1 MKDLDFITLIPCY
14 NNIEGLKRSVRT
26 ISYFPDRCAILV
38 VDDGSNVEVS
48 PEELAEQTS
57 IPVFLIRFNENKG
70 ITEALNAG
78 LGWVLNKYPAV
89 KYIARLD
96 CGDECAMHRFYKQVE
111 FLNTHEHI
119 AMVGSWCT
127 FKNMTTSDSYQYKTP
142 VDHSSIIRK
151 MHFKNVF
158 IHPTVMW
165 RTAITKEIGFYPVS
179 YPHAE
184 DYGFF
189 YKILC
194 KYETAVI
201 SEYLVTCEI
210 TSNGIS
216 VKNRKE
222 QLKSRKKVVSE
233 FGSSK
238 ILTFFGAT
246 KLLMLRVI
254 PSNLLLT
261 IKHKFFNYN

>member
-14 NNIEGLKRSVRT
+14 NNIEGLIRSVRT
-26 ISYFPDRCAILV
+26 ISYSPDKCAILV
-38 VDDGSNVEVS
+38 VDDGSSTPVS
-48 PEELAEQTS
+48 PEMIAEQTT
-57 IPVFLIRFNENKG
+57 IPVFLIRLSENKG

-78 LGWVLNKYPAV
+78 LRWILNNHPSV
-89 KYIARLD
+89 KYVSRLD
-96 CGDECAMHRFYKQVE
+96 CGDECSADRFYRQVA
-111 FLNTHEHI
+111 FLNGNEQVAI
-119 AMVGSWCT
+119 VGSWCK
-127 FKNMTTSDSYQYKTP
+127 FKNMTTGESYQYKTP
-142 VDHSSIIRK
+142 VDHDSIIRK

-165 RTAITKEIGFYPVS
+165 RTEITREIGMYPVT

-201 SEYLVTCEI
+201 SEYLMTCEI

-216 VKNRKE
+216 LKNRKD
-222 QLKSRKKVVSE
+222 QLKSRIEVVKE
-233 FGSSK
+233 YGHSK
-238 ILTFFGAT
+238 ILTFLGTT
-246 KLLMLRVI
+246 KLLILSVI
-254 PSNLLLT
+254 PSNVLLT
-261 IKHKFFNYN
+261 LKHKLFN